1 MSPVFVTVTALVTLV
16 TRAACFSPRA
26 PVITS
31 QPRSLRAPLSDGV
44 TLACTVEHLGALVV
58 VWKHGEEVVTA
69 GSMMVSPDPRYRYI
83 AVQYS
88 SVQYSIV
95 QHDGQPGPQIQVR
108 MLFVMIVIV
117 ILEADGQY
125 LSVAKCLLLFYHFA
139 AFTYFSCL
147 VVSDLRDP

>member
-1 MSPVFVTVTALVTLV
+1 MSPMFVTVTALVTLV
-16 TRAACFSPRA
+16 TRAACFSARA

-83 AVQYS
+83 TLHYSTVQYS
-88 SVQYSIV
+88 TVQYKCHLNREVVEKLSGHRHRH
-95 QHDGQPGPQIQVR
+95 QEQVAS
-108 MLFVMIVIV
+108 LDTSSYIN
-117 ILEADGQY
+117 
-125 LSVAKCLLLFYHFA
+125 
-139 AFTYFSCL
+139 
-147 VVSDLRDP
+147 

>member
-1 MSPVFVTVTALVTLV
+1 MFVTVTVLVTLV

-88 SVQYSIV
+88 AVQYSTIYSNLHRLDIDPSHGSHEMCDAGRRGSDV
-95 QHDGQPGPQIQVR
+95 PR
-108 MLFVMIVIV
+108 L
-117 ILEADGQY
+117 
-125 LSVAKCLLLFYHFA
+125 A
-139 AFTYFSCL
+139 A
-147 VVSDLRDP
+147 

>member
-1 MSPVFVTVTALVTLV
+1 MSPMFVTVTVLVTLV

-83 AVQYS
+83 TLHYSTVQYS
-88 SVQYSIV
+88 TVQYS
-95 QHDGQPGPQIQVR
+95 
-108 MLFVMIVIV
+108 MM
-117 ILEADGQY
+117 
-125 LSVAKCLLLFYHFA
+125 
-139 AFTYFSCL
+139 
-147 VVSDLRDP
+147 VSPDPRYR

>member
-69 GSMMVSPDPRYRYI
+69 GSMMVSPDPRYRSAI
-83 AVQYS
+83 N
-88 SVQYSIV
+88 
-95 QHDGQPGPQIQVR
+95 
-108 MLFVMIVIV
+108 IVITV
-117 ILEADGQY
+117 ISKADVRG
-125 LSVAKCLLLFYHFA
+125 
-139 AFTYFSCL
+139 
-147 VVSDLRDP
+147 P